1 MAYLRLFITRSSPL
15 KIEIATTRARA
26 VPSGRAIKTQTYTII
41 VTHRHRVVRRSLA
54 LLHAYLSLALVD
66 RSLQVIH
73 VRRQTSD
80 RTHGTL
86 MIVLRRHR
94 AARRCR
100 RRRLSRD
107 HKTGA
112 HTAHRIAR
120 PNAPRTRNTNWRVIA
135 RRSSYRR
142 EKGEKN
148 LHPRSRATHECS
160 CATGRR
166 RYGALLLTSLP
177 PPSRDAHLPTARPR
191 PISDVRWTSLS
202 LSRFLPLSFS
212 APQRM
217 ASSLEARSTW
227 HSQHSWD
234 YFVRVVHWK
243 LNEDRPCSRVLQT
256 IGRTRSKLDFGLG
269 TGYERPWKFRPH
281 LFLFI
286 WK

>member
-1 MAYLRLFITRSSPL
+1 MASTIPCVLRLCSWIISEELYIYIYTCYVEIRLLDYRGNPKTRSRDRLFERSMAYLRLFITRSSSL

-80 RTHGTL
+80 RIHGTL

-112 HTAHRIAR
+112 HTVHRIAR
-120 PNAPRTRNTNWRVIA
+120 PNAPRTRNTN
-135 RRSSYRR
+135 
-142 EKGEKN
+142 
-148 LHPRSRATHECS
+148 
-160 CATGRR
+160 
-166 RYGALLLTSLP
+166 
-177 PPSRDAHLPTARPR
+177 
-191 PISDVRWTSLS
+191 
-202 LSRFLPLSFS
+202 
-212 APQRM
+212 
-217 ASSLEARSTW
+217 
-227 HSQHSWD
+227 
-234 YFVRVVHWK
+234 
-243 LNEDRPCSRVLQT
+243 
-256 IGRTRSKLDFGLG
+256 
-269 TGYERPWKFRPH
+269 
-281 LFLFI
+281 
-286 WK
+286 